1 MTLPPLSPS
10 SLSLPPDRT
19 SAAGALSRPWP
30 DAASSHGGRPADEGR
45 APATAVPVDPGWL
58 EAYLRLRA
66 EAPQEREPTPEPLPP
81 VWPAALPPPAL
92 PPAPVRPEPAAVA
105 PVTPTAQRLDAVRR
119 LDEPALSAPPAARV
133 WQVELPGVAGMTGAA
148 PGAEPGWQLRIEQ
161 PQPLAPLSLTLQVH
175 AQAQPLARQQLADLD
190 RRLRLAGHDILRA
203 RCHDGTPRAPGALPV
218 HEVGA

>member
-10 SLSLPPDRT
+10 PLSLPPDRP
-19 SAAGALSRPWP
+19 SAVGALSRPWP
-30 DAASSHGGRPADEGR
+30 DAASGHGGQLADQGR

-66 EAPQEREPTPEPLPP
+66 ETPLEREPTPEPLPP
-81 VWPAALPPPAL
+81 VWPAALPLPAL
-92 PPAPVRPEPAAVA
+92 PPAPVRPEPAAVTPA
-105 PVTPTAQRLDAVRR
+105 TPTAQRLDAVRR
-119 LDEPALSAPPAARV
+119 LAEPAPAAAPLARV
-133 WQVELPGVAGMTGAA
+133 WQVELPGAA

-218 HEVGA
+218 DEVGA